1 MSSVVLNVTDLNSD
15 SSHMRSNRNEIGSV
29 LGEIIVENIEEN
41 ENERR
46 ANDAINAVI
55 VSKIN
60 SNTNNV
66 GTTSNEM
73 APHRT
78 LTIDSPSSDDN
89 RSIIVNHK
97 SNGYDDSS
105 VFDSSSDMDS
115 DFDDIIQS
123 PSSYLNNV
131 NLSSGNGCV
140 VVDKHLSTA
149 MNPHSSNDIKPT
161 IGSIAVQ
168 NSRDIT
174 FGNKTFYQGPVT
186 IKQFVYDKNKWR
198 EANLP
203 TSSNASETNDLESMK
218 MGKSLTNSYFNFQP
232 NHISQS

>member
-1 MSSVVLNVTDLNSD
+1 MSGVILKVTDLNSN
-15 SSHMRSNRNEIGSV
+15 SNHMRNNQNENGSV
-29 LGEIIVENIEEN
+29 LGDIIIENIERKGN
-41 ENERR
+41 EKRV
-46 ANDAINAVI
+46 NDAINAVI
-55 VSKIN
+55 ANDRN
-60 SNTNNV
+60 SNTKSAE
-66 GTTSNEM
+66 TTPNETVR
-73 APHRT
+73 HRT
-78 LTIDSPSSDDN
+78 PPSSN
-89 RSIIVNHK
+89 NGSIIVDHK
-97 SNGYDDSS
+97 INGYDDSS

-149 MNPHSSNDIKPT
+149 MAPHSSNDIRPT

-168 NSRDIT
+168 NSTDIT

-203 TSSNASETNDLESMK
+203 SSSNASETNDLGSMK
-218 MGKSLTNSYFNFQP
+218 MGKFFN
-232 NHISQS
+232 